1 MYGCFNTPLAL
12 LTAIA
17 MLFIC
22 VGRSEAIPAFARL
35 HKAECA
41 TCHTIYPELNEYGE
55 AFLKNSYVYTRKA
68 GKTRETPEKAVRI
81 GAGGDPEL
89 AETLKAQAAINKRDN
104 SEARNPEGTNEALW
118 LSGIPELLPVSLTA
132 TLNAAYDQQARD
144 NDKLDFAT
152 RALVLQA
159 GGAFRDMAGFF
170 ASYNLYS
177 QGTYDPATSNT
188 PVNNSPNLNEMFL
201 VWRHAFGSPVNVKI
215 GRFRP
220 KLSLWKTSNKISTA
234 SFATTA
240 YRVGKSQFSLDATGD
255 AAELNAVIGNRLFVA
270 VGIVDRNGQNTKEG
284 YGHISY
290 KFGGADFLGEEPEID
305 LESDSIWD
313 YLSVTLGGYGHA
325 GRNATLVAGVADKS
339 NNFYRAGVDL
349 DILYKRFRTRLSGVY
364 GKDTNPDFLAAA
376 TDERSLVMAAEAEY
390 LIGSNVIA
398 LFRYEYQ
405 DDGNGITRRY
415 IPAIAYAPIQ
425 NTRLELEYKYEGVS
439 LHAAPEVI
447 NRIALL
453 GVSFS
458 F

>member
-1 MYGCFNTPLAL
+1 MKKKGGA
-12 LTAIA
+12 
-17 MLFIC
+17 
-22 VGRSEAIPAFARL
+22 
-35 HKAECA
+35 K
-41 TCHTIYPELNEYGE
+41 
-55 AFLKNSYVYTRKA
+55 
-68 GKTRETPEKAVRI
+68 ETPEKAI
-81 GAGGDPEL
+81 GSGAGGDPEL
-89 AETLKAQAAINKRDN
+89 ADTLKSQAAINKPDN
-104 SEARNPEGTNEALW
+104 TKGQNPEGTNEALW

-132 TLNAAYDQQARD
+132 TLNAAYDRQAKD

-159 GGAFRDMAGFF
+159 GGAFRDKAGFF

-220 KLSLWKTSNKISTA
+220 KLSLWKTSNKITTA

-255 AAELNAVIGNRLFVA
+255 AAEVNAVIGNRLFVA
-270 VGIVDRNGQNTKEG
+270 AGMVDRNGQNTKEG

-325 GRNATLVAGVADKS
+325 GRNATLLAGVADKS
-339 NNFYRAGVDL
+339 NNFYRTGVDL
-349 DILYKRFRTRLSGVY
+349 DILYKRLRTRLSGVY
-364 GKDTNPDFLAAA
+364 GRDTNPDFLVTA
-376 TDERSLVMAAEAEY
+376 TDERSLVMAAETEY
-390 LIGSNVIA
+390 LIGSNIIV

-405 DDGNGITRRY
+405 DDGKGITRRY

-425 NTRLELEYKYEGVS
+425 NTKLVLEYKYEGVA
-439 LHAAPEVI
+439 LNATPGVI

-453 GVSFS
+453 GISFS

>member
-1 MYGCFNTPLAL
+1 MRNRFSIL
-12 LTAIA
+12 LVLLLAIA
-17 MLFIC
+17 LQIFR
-22 VGRSEAIPAFARL
+22 VGKAEAIPAFARQ
-35 HKAECA
+35 HKAECT

-55 AFLKNSYVYTRKA
+55 AFLKNGYVYMGKAAAAKGGTAEKTVEAKQSQTPA
-68 GKTRETPEKAVRI
+68 GK
-81 GAGGDPEL
+81 
-89 AETLKAQAAINKRDN
+89 
-104 SEARNPEGTNEALW
+104 NEALW
-118 LSGIPELLPVSLTA
+118 LAGIPEIVPVSLTG
-132 TLNAAYDQQARD
+132 TLNLAYDEQARD

-159 GGAFRDMAGFF
+159 GGAFRDKAGFF

-188 PVNNSPNLNEMFL
+188 PGNNAPNINELFL
-201 VWRHAFGSPVNVKI
+201 VWRHALDTPVNVKI

-220 KLSLWKTSNKISTA
+220 RLSLWKTSNKITTA
-234 SFATTA
+234 SLATTA
-240 YRVGKSQFSLDATGD
+240 YRVGKSQFSVDATED
-255 AAELNAVIGNRLFVA
+255 AAEINAVIGNRLFVA
-270 VGIVDRNGQNTKEG
+270 GGIVDRNGQKTKEG

-290 KFGGADFLGEEPEID
+290 KFGGADFLGEEPVVD

-313 YLSVTLGGYGHA
+313 FLAVTVGGYGYA

-339 NNFYRAGVDL
+339 NDFYRTGVDL
-349 DILYKRFRTRLSGVY
+349 DVLYKRLRTRLSGVY
-364 GKDTNPDFLAAA
+364 GRDTNPNFLAAA
-376 TDERSLVMAAEAEY
+376 NDVRSLVLAAEAEY

-405 DDGNGITRRY
+405 DDGSGITRRY

-425 NTRLELEYKYEGVS
+425 NTKLELEYKYEGV
-439 LHAAPEVI
+439 AFYNAPGVI

-453 GVSFS
+453 GVTFS